1 MQWAMD
7 SIVWN
12 AQVAISKLS
21 SEFFPEILG
30 MTLYFEWL
38 SGPDVVRTIKLFDYY
53 GLDSHFYV
61 LHRGV
66 LQTRRMTCKHG
77 PIHSF

>member
-1 MQWAMD
+1 
-7 SIVWN
+7 
-12 AQVAISKLS
+12 VAISKLS

-38 SGPDVVRTIKLFDYY
+38 SGPDVARTIKLFDYY
-53 GLDSHFYV
+53 GLDPHFYI

-66 LQTRRMTCKHG
+66 LQTQRMTCKYA
-77 PIHSF
+77 PSTASIALLSMKEWKIS